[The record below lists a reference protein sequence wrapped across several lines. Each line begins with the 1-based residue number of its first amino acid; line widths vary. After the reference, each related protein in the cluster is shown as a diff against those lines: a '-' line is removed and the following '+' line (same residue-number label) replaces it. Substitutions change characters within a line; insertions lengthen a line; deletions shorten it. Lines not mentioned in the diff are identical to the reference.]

1 MKIRA
6 FAPLALLA
14 ASVSSAALA
23 APKAVAAKKQ
33 TAHDRL
39 FAFFHASDEA
49 QLKANPLSATSR
61 GDLRYA
67 NQLGDFFSDAKAER
81 DWQQAKKELAAAK
94 AFNRAGLDAT
104 DNLALDVFIQQRDLD
119 VRGNTPAM
127 RQLTDVR
134 PLNHFFGAHTFY
146 ADFASGQGGAP
157 FKTVTDYEA
166 NIARHK
172 QAPAQ
177 FDLAIARFR
186 EGMKSGV
193 VQPKLV
199 VKNMIDQLDLILK
212 GGVDESAFMG
222 PVKKFPDGISAADQA
237 RLTAETRAVVANGI
251 FPAYTRLRDFLR
263 DEYLPVSRDSV
274 GLSGMPGGDRLYA
287 FLIERNTTLPL
298 TADYVHNLGLSEV
311 ARITREMEAIRV
323 RTGFQGDLHAFFA
336 FLNSDP
342 RFTPKSREDMR
353 DRFLVIGKTVDAR
366 VREQF
371 SVIPKSPLEIRPVP
385 PYREK
390 TDAAG
395 SYNEGTVDGSRPG
408 VFYYNAYDLPA
419 RFTWGFETLYLHE
432 AIPGHHFQISLAQ
445 ENAQLP
451 NFMRYGGNT
460 AFVEGWALYAE
471 TLYPAFGME
480 ADPYQR
486 FGGLNDEML
495 RAMRLVVDSGLHAK
509 GWTRDQAIKYM
520 RDNSSMSL
528 TDATAEVERYIAIPG
543 QALGYKVGQLTFL
556 RLKAKAQ
563 AALGA
568 KFDPRKFHAQC
579 LDTGALPLPILEKKI
594 DAWIAGG
601 GK

>member
-1 MKIRA
+1 MKIIA
-6 FAPLALLA
+6 LAPLALLA
-14 ASVSSAALA
+14 ASVSGLAIA
-23 APKAVAAKKQ
+23 APANTAAKQ
-33 TAHDRL
+33 SPHERL

-49 QLKANPLSATSR
+49 ELKANPLSATSR

-67 NQLGDFFSDAKAER
+67 NQLGDFFSDAKSES
-81 DWQQAKKELAAAK
+81 DWQRAKQELAAAK

-104 DNLALDVFIQQRDLD
+104 DNIALDVFIQQRDVD

-127 RQLTDVR
+127 RKLTDVR

-146 ADFASGQGGAP
+146 ADFSSGQGGAP
-157 FKTVTDYEA
+157 FNTVADYQA

-199 VKNMIDQLDLILK
+199 VKNMIDQLDQILAT
-212 GGVDESAFMG
+212 GVDNSAFML
-222 PVKKFPDGISAADQA
+222 PTKKYPAGISAADQT

-251 FPAYTRLRDFLR
+251 FPAYTRLRNFLR

-274 GLSGMPGGDRLYA
+274 GLSGMPGGDTLYTY
-287 FLIERNTTLPL
+287 LIERNTTLPM
-298 TADYVHNLGLSEV
+298 TADEVHNLGLSEV
-311 ARITREMEAIRV
+311 ARITAGMDAIRV
-323 RTGFQGDLHAFFA
+323 KTGFQGDLHAFFA
-336 FLNSDP
+336 FMNSDP
-342 RFTPKSREDMR
+342 QFTPKSRDDMR
-353 DRFLVIGKTVDAR
+353 DRFVAIGKRVDVGIPAL
-366 VREQF
+366 F
-371 SVIPKSPLEIRPVP
+371 STIPKSPLEIRPVP
-385 PYREK
+385 AYREK

-395 SYNEGTVDGSRPG
+395 SYNQGTPDGSRPG
-408 VFYYNAYDLPA
+408 VFNYNAYDLPA

-451 NFMRYGGNT
+451 NFMRFGGNT
-460 AFVEGWALYAE
+460 AFVEGWALYSE
-471 TLYPAFGME
+471 TLWPDLHME
-480 ADPYQR
+480 TDPYQR

-495 RAMRLVVDSGLHAK
+495 RAMRLVVDSGIHSK

-520 RDNSSMSL
+520 RDNSSMSV

-543 QALGYKVGQLTFL
+543 QALGYKLGQLTFL
-556 RLKAKAQ
+556 RLKATAQ
-563 AALGA
+563 AALGP
-568 KFDPRKFHAQC
+568 KFDIRKFHAQC
-579 LDTGALPLPILEKKI
+579 LMTGALPLPILEKKI

-601 GK
+601 GQ

>member
-1 MKIRA
+1 MKISH

-14 ASVSSAALA
+14 ASVSGAALA
-23 APKAVAAKKQ
+23 APAPAAAQ
-33 TAHDRL
+33 QSPHDRL
-39 FAFFHASDEA
+39 FAFFHASDE
-49 QLKANPLSATSR
+49 QHLKDHPLSATSR

-67 NQLGDFFSDAKAER
+67 SQLGDFFSDAQSER
-81 DWQQAKKELAAAK
+81 DYRQAQKELAATR

-127 RQLTDVR
+127 RLLTDVR
-134 PLNHFFGAHTFY
+134 PLNHFFGVHTYY
-146 ADFASGQGGAP
+146 ADFSSGQGGAP
-157 FKTVTDYEA
+157 FKTVADYEA

-193 VQPKLV
+193 VQPRLV
-199 VKNMIDQLDLILK
+199 VRNMIDQLDLILK
-212 GGVDESAFMG
+212 AGPDESAFMG
-222 PVKKFPDGISAADQA
+222 PVRKFPETISAADQA
-237 RLTAETRAVVANGI
+237 RLAAETRAIVTSGI

-274 GLSGMPGGDRLYA
+274 GLSGMPGGDKLYA
-287 FLIERNTTLPL
+287 YLIERNTTLPL
-298 TADYVHNLGLSEV
+298 TADAVHNLGLSEV
-311 ARITREMEAIRV
+311 ARITREMDEIRIK
-323 RTGFQGDLHAFFA
+323 TGFTGDLHAFFA
-336 FLNSDP
+336 FMNSNP

-353 DRFLVIGKTVDAR
+353 DRFFAIGKTVDAR

-419 RFTWGFETLYLHE
+419 RFSWGFETLYLHE

-451 NFMRYGGNT
+451 NFMRYGGNN

-471 TLYPAFGME
+471 TLWPAFGLE
-480 ADPYQR
+480 TDPYAR

-509 GWTRDQAIKYM
+509 GWTRDQSIKYM

-543 QALGYKVGQLTFL
+543 QALGYKLGQLTFL

-594 DAWIAGG
+594 DAWIAAGG
-601 GK
+601 Q

>member
-1 MKIRA
+1 MKISHLA
-6 FAPLALLA
+6 PIALFAI
-14 ASVSSAALA
+14 A
-23 APKAVAAKKQ
+23 APAVAQ
-33 TAHDRL
+33 TPHERL
-39 FAFFHASDEA
+39 FAFFQASDE
-49 QLKANPLSATSR
+49 QNLKDHPLSATAR

-67 NQLGDFFSDAKAER
+67 NQLGDFFSAAQGER
-81 DWQQAKKELAAAK
+81 DYVQAQKELAQAR
-94 AFNRAGLDAT
+94 AFDRAGLDAT
-104 DNLALDVFIQQRDLD
+104 DNLALDVFIQQRDVD
-119 VRGNTPAM
+119 VRGSTPEM
-127 RQLTDVR
+127 RALTEVR

-157 FKTVTDYEA
+157 FKTGADYDA

-177 FDLAIARFR
+177 FDLAIVRFR

-199 VKNMIDQLDLILK
+199 VKNMVDQLDLILK
-212 GGVDESAFMG
+212 TGAADSAFMG
-222 PVKKFPDGISAADQA
+222 PIKKFPEGISPADQA
-237 RLTAETRAVVANGI
+237 RITAETRAVVTNGI

-274 GLSGMPGGDRLYA
+274 GLSGMPGGEKLYA

-311 ARITREMEAIRV
+311 ARITRGMDEIRV
-323 RTGFQGDLHAFFA
+323 KTGFKGDLQAFFA

-342 RFTPKSREDMR
+342 RFTPKSRDDMR
-353 DRFLVIGKTVDAR
+353 DRFLAIGKIVDAR
-366 VREQF
+366 VGEQF

-385 PYREK
+385 AYREK

-395 SYNEGTVDGSRPG
+395 SYSEGTVDGSRPG
-408 VFYYNAYDLPA
+408 TFYYNAYDLPA

-432 AIPGHHFQISLAQ
+432 AAPGHHFQISLAQ
-445 ENAQLP
+445 ENTQLP
-451 NFMRYGGNT
+451 NFMRFGGSN

-471 TLYPAFGME
+471 TLYPAFGLE
-480 ADPYQR
+480 TDPYQR

-495 RAMRLVVDSGLHAK
+495 RAMRLVVDSGLHSK
-509 GWTRDQAIKYM
+509 GWSRDQAIKYM

-563 AALGA
+563 AALGS
-568 KFDPRKFHAQC
+568 KFDVRRFHAQC
-579 LDTGALPLPILEKKI
+579 LMTGALPMPVLEKKI
-594 DAWIAGG
+594 DTWIAGG
-601 GK
+601 GQ